1 MRQPV
6 LVALLLALGCGAS
19 AQPVKPPPRPH
30 AVAPSVPGSFWD
42 DTAVEEPKMPPLQLE
57 DVLIRPE
64 LAERFDALAE
74 EARERLLLGGVL
86 AVQPREEHARTLGQT
101 YVALAKKHV
110 PYVITLDALFSIAFR
125 AVERALDEVDREAVG
140 ATLAAALVHT
150 GERLAAESR
159 AARSDTARAYEIAL
173 GVVQVARRL
182 LEPVAE
188 LAGETTPAVNEELA
202 LVLAHAGPAHSAL
215 LARTIDYGAFDTQA
229 GLAFDDPRLAQFRAL
244 TWLGLAAL
252 ALAPE
257 PGIDFAMART
267 QTRAAMLLARTTND
281 EWARLARA
289 VAFASGRG
297 DDPSAAELLATATKL
312 GFDLR
317 DEATIANVV
326 RVDHLRTALVRA
338 AAPTVEDTGGVLPT
352 FRLLSPAAPPDVRAL
367 ARLARPNALPT
378 ALAVGLAL
386 GSPEARAEL
395 DTPQEHVAV
404 EEIEHM
410 LLANPSARH
419 ASLHASGLDAIAT
432 YLAPSAYDAQRPWR
446 ETELYQRRKLEV
458 ALAAWVTLRHAGVS
472 FARDSARAAIDEA
485 EPTFDDVRGAI
496 EPHPEAIA
504 RLVSLVHQTQQG
516 LVVHGLRASGASAL
530 LLARV
535 EAFLVDALHIATAQA
550 TAQLTPAQSRTLAT
564 MPSRLATIERHLGS
578 GSAPLVVVTA
588 ADVTLGRVLED
599 ATGEMNEVWLA
610 VDIAGA
616 PSVFVGARIPFH
628 EVTSTL
634 RSTDASWS
642 KRLAQ
647 FPPPR
652 AAWVE
657 SYSEP

>member
-1 MRQPV
+1 
-6 LVALLLALGCGAS
+6 
-19 AQPVKPPPRPH
+19 
-30 AVAPSVPGSFWD
+30 
-42 DTAVEEPKMPPLQLE
+42 MPPLQLE
-57 DVLIRPE
+57 DVFIRPE

-125 AVERALDEVDREAVG
+125 AVERALDEVDREGLGTA
-140 ATLAAALVHT
+140 LAASLART
-150 GERLAAESR
+150 EERLAAESH

-182 LEPVAE
+182 LEPAAE
-188 LAGETTPAVNEELA
+188 LAAEAAPAVNEELA

-244 TWLGLAAL
+244 VWLGRATL

-281 EWARLARA
+281 AWARVERA

-297 DDPSAAELLATATKL
+297 DDPSPAQLLATATKL
-312 GFDLR
+312 GLDLR

-326 RVDHLRTALVRA
+326 RVDHLRTALVRGS
-338 AAPTVEDTGGVLPT
+338 APTVEDTGGVLPT
-352 FRLLSPAAPPDVRAL
+352 FRLLSPSAPPDARAL

-386 GSPEARAEL
+386 GSPEARVALE
-395 DTPQEHVAV
+395 TPPEPGAAL
-404 EEIEHM
+404 EEIAHM
-410 LLANPSARH
+410 LPADAAARH

-485 EPTFDDVRGAI
+485 EPAFDDVHGAI

-504 RLVSLVHQTQQG
+504 RLVSLVHQTQRG
-516 LVVHGLRASGASAL
+516 LAVHGGLRASGASAL

-535 EAFLVDALHIATAQA
+535 EGFLVDALQIATAQA
-550 TAQLTPAQSRTLAT
+550 TAQLTPAQSRMVAT

-578 GSAPLVVVTA
+578 GAAPLVVVTA

-599 ATGEMNEVWLA
+599 ATGEINEVWLA

-628 EVTSTL
+628 EVISTL

-647 FPPPR
+647 APPPE

-657 SYSEP
+657 SFSEP